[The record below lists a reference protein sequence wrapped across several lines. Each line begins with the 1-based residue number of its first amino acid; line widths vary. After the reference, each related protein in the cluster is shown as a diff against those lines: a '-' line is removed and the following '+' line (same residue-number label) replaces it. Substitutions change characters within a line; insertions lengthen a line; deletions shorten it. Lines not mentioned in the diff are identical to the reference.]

1 MYGSPDCSLDAKSS
15 ISLINVMVTT
25 HICNLNGFVPLL
37 VLGQKRDVSR
47 ATAALLE
54 IGIAG
59 GRNSHL
65 YRGDVTQ

>member
-1 MYGSPDCSLDAKSS
+1 
-15 ISLINVMVTT
+15 MVTT